1 MPKKIIIP
9 KNFENTFLIFYHLLE
24 NDTKDVLWFK
34 SIKKAQKSN
43 GEELSFYAVPASKY
57 GIRIPKDATHWCLAI
72 LGGEKADILVEDEI
86 GSPMT
91 KSEYH
96 LVDDVYVHFNRYSK
110 NVKFMIGM
118 SSEEYSK
125 NKSKALNQSEL
136 KVITNLIN

>member
-1 MPKKIIIP
+1 
-9 KNFENTFLIFYHLLE
+9 
-24 NDTKDVLWFK
+24 
-34 SIKKAQKSN
+34 
-43 GEELSFYAVPASKY
+43 
-57 GIRIPKDATHWCLAI
+57 
-72 LGGEKADILVEDEI
+72 
-86 GSPMT
+86 MT
-91 KSEYH
+91 KTEYH